1 MSCLQSEAIA
11 LGDSVMETAILTGM
25 GLAAPGGLNAYIPLL
40 ALALADRATTR
51 VTLNAP
57 YDILSSNLGIAILI
71 VLLTVEVTVDKIPG
85 VDHVNDLIQS
95 FVRPAAGA
103 IAAVAATGGVV
114 TINPA
119 IMVLVGVVLAGSVN
133 AVKVTTR
140 PAVTLGTAGILNPV
154 VSLAEDAV
162 AVLASVVAIFLPFLV
177 ILILPLFAPF
187 FFLFL
192 FRPRRG
198 GRGGGPLFSL
208 PTPMEA
214 RPGARA
220 KKKSVYE

>member
-1 MSCLQSEAIA
+1 
-11 LGDSVMETAILTGM
+11 METAILTGI
-25 GLAAPGGLNAYIPLL
+25 GLAAPAGLNAYIPLL

-95 FVRPAAGA
+95 LVRPAAGA

-114 TINPA
+114 AINPA

-140 PAVTLGTAGILNPV
+140 PVVTVGTAGILNPV
-154 VSLAEDAV
+154 VSLGEDAA
-162 AVLASVVAIFLPFLV
+162 AVLASIVAIFIPFLV
-177 ILILPLFAPF
+177 IPFLALFAISSI
-187 FFLFL
+187 LL
-192 FRPRRG
+192 LRRVRKLRSRDG
-198 GRGGGPLFSL
+198 
-208 PTPMEA
+208 
-214 RPGARA
+214 
-220 KKKSVYE
+220 

>member
-1 MSCLQSEAIA
+1 MSCLQSEAFA
-11 LGDSVMETAILTGM
+11 LGDSVMETAILTGL
-25 GLAAPGGLNAYIPLL
+25 GLAAPAGLNAYIPLL

-57 YDILSSNLGIAILI
+57 YDVLSSNPGIAILVI
-71 VLLTVEVTVDKIPG
+71 LLTIEVTVDTIPG
-85 VDHVNDLIQS
+85 VDHVNDIIQS

-140 PAVTLGTAGILNPV
+140 PAV
-154 VSLAEDAV
+154 
-162 AVLASVVAIFLPFLV
+162 AVLASVVAIFVPFLV
-177 ILILPLFAPF
+177 ILFLALFAVSSI
-187 FFLFL
+187 LL
-192 FRPRRG
+192 LRRVRRVRSG
-198 GRGGGPLFSL
+198 DG
-208 PTPMEA
+208 
-214 RPGARA
+214 
-220 KKKSVYE
+220 

>member
-1 MSCLQSEAIA
+1 VVNCPKPEAIA
-11 LGDSVMETAILTGM
+11 LEGQPMETAILTGM
-25 GLAAPGGLNAYIPLL
+25 GLAAPAGLNAYIPLL

-51 VTLNAP
+51 VTLQAP
-57 YDILSSNLGIAILI
+57 YDVLSSNLGIAILI
-71 VLLTVEVTVDKIPG
+71 VLLTVEVAVDKIPG
-85 VDHVNDLIQS
+85 VDHINDLIQS
-95 FVRPAAGA
+95 VVRPAAGA

-162 AVLASVVAIFLPFLV
+162 AVLASLVAIFLPFLV
-177 ILILPLFAPF
+177 ILFLALFAVSSI
-187 FFLFL
+187 LL
-192 FRPRRG
+192 LRRVRRLRSG
-198 GRGGGPLFSL
+198 G
-208 PTPMEA
+208 
-214 RPGARA
+214 
-220 KKKSVYE
+220 

>member
-1 MSCLQSEAIA
+1 MTCLQPEAIA
-11 LGDSVMETAILTGM
+11 PGDSVMETAILTGI
-25 GLAAPGGLNAYIPLL
+25 GLAAPAGLNAYIPLL
-40 ALALADRATTR
+40 ALALADRATSR

-71 VLLTVEVTVDKIPG
+71 VLLTVEVAVDKIPG
-85 VDHVNDLIQS
+85 VDHVNDIIQS

-114 TINPA
+114 TINPV

-140 PAVTLGTAGILNPV
+140 PVVTVGTAGIFNPI

-162 AVLASVVAIFLPFLV
+162 AILASIVAIFFPVLV
-177 ILILPLFAPF
+177 ILFLALFAVSSI
-187 FFLFL
+187 LL
-192 FRPRRG
+192 LRRVRRVRSG
-198 GRGGGPLFSL
+198 DG
-208 PTPMEA
+208 
-214 RPGARA
+214 
-220 KKKSVYE
+220 

>member
-1 MSCLQSEAIA
+1 VVNCLKLEAIA
-11 LGDSVMETAILTGM
+11 LEGQPMETAILTGM
-25 GLAAPGGLNAYIPLL
+25 GLAAPAGLNAYIPLL

-51 VTLNAP
+51 VTLQAP
-57 YDILSSNLGIAILI
+57 YDALSSNLGIAILI
-71 VLLTVEVTVDKIPG
+71 VLLTVEVAVDKIPG
-85 VDHVNDLIQS
+85 VDHINDLIQS
-95 FVRPAAGA
+95 VVRPAAGA

-162 AVLASVVAIFLPFLV
+162 AVLASLVAIFLPFLV
-177 ILILPLFAPF
+177 ILFLALFAVSSI
-187 FFLFL
+187 LL
-192 FRPRRG
+192 LRRVRRLRSG
-198 GRGGGPLFSL
+198 G
-208 PTPMEA
+208 
-214 RPGARA
+214 
-220 KKKSVYE
+220 